1 MMKLAP
7 VYLGTQ
13 GLGALAWWLGLL
25 SSETMRGWYLPR
37 GARWDLEISVLLLDL
52 AVLSIGSLFAAS
64 LIRSARPEWLNRT
77 LWILVGAA
85 GYATFVAIAW
95 LSDPVTHWSGAV
107 AMIPALV
114 ITTVIA
120 VEADRLAED
129 TH

>member
-1 MMKLAP
+1 MKLAP

-13 GLGALAWWLGLL
+13 GLGALAWWFGLL
-25 SSETMRGWYLPR
+25 SSDTMRDWYLPR
-37 GARWDLEISVLLLDL
+37 GTRLDLEISVLLLDL
-52 AVLSIGSLFAAS
+52 MILSLGSLFAAS
-64 LIRSARPEWLNRT
+64 LIHLAHPQWLNRT
-77 LWILVGAA
+77 LWVLVGAA